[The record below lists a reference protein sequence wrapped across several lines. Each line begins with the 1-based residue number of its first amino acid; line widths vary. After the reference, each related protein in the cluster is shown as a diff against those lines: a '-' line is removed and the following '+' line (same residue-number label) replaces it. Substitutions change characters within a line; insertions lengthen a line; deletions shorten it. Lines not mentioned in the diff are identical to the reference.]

1 MDPAR
6 LPLSRGVVGRAA
18 LRRTEPDLLATT
30 WHDPRTR
37 VLVVADGRVPT
48 RSRDGVVGLDLHPPL
63 GEAPGGPVVFL
74 GEDDDGT
81 YLALILPDEPTG
93 AVDIEGVARVS
104 GWETALAGCEWAVL
118 RDVGDL
124 LDDRDAGLAVTAVA
138 LAAWH
143 QNHPRCAR
151 CGARTEP
158 DQGGWTRTCPIDG
171 SDHYPRT
178 DPAVIMAIIDDADR
192 LLLGHAAQWPA
203 NRFSTLAGFVEPGE
217 SAEAAVRREV
227 LEESGVVVGEV
238 TYQGSQPWP
247 FPGSLMLA
255 FTGRAT
261 GTDLTPDGVE
271 VTDLRWFSRA
281 ELAAAVAARE
291 VLLPMRSSI
300 ARVLV
305 EDWFGG
311 PLPDAPA
318 KPVP

>member
-1 MDPAR
+1 MDPAH
-6 LPLSRGVVGRAA
+6 LPLSRSAVDRVA

-30 WHDPRTR
+30 WRDPRTR
-37 VLVVADGRVPT
+37 VLVVADGRLPT
-48 RSRDGVVGLDLHPPL
+48 RTREGAVVLDLHPPL
-63 GEAPGGPVVFL
+63 GGDPDGSLVFL
-74 GEDDDGT
+74 GEDDDGA

-93 AVDIEGVARVS
+93 EVDIEGVARVS

-124 LDDRDAGLAVTAVA
+124 FDPRDAGLAVTAVA

-143 QNHPRCAR
+143 QGHPRCAR

-158 DQGGWTRTCPIDG
+158 DQGGWTRRCPIDG

-178 DPAVIMAIIDDADR
+178 DPAVIMAIVDEDER
-192 LLLGHAAQWPA
+192 LLLGHAAQWPS

-227 LEESGVVVGEV
+227 REESGVVVGQV
-238 TYQGSQPWP
+238 AYQGSQPWP

-255 FTGRAT
+255 FTGRAAT
-261 GTDLTPDGVE
+261 TDLTPDGVE
-271 VTDLRWFSRA
+271 VTDVRWFTRDD
-281 ELAAAVAARE
+281 LARDVAARD

-300 ARVLV
+300 ARALI

-311 PLPDAPA
+311 PLPDSTW
-318 KPVP
+318 